1 MVGTEPSSPSQLV
14 AQIVASLNKT
24 LTTMIMENFVN
35 IEDSTYDRNV
45 SDAIDLFL
53 TNETIL
59 PYLNS
64 PLTIPT
70 TPPPY
75 TQQLEHAPKLLK
87 STVIKVIVL
96 SAMAM
101 ISLLGN
107 IATMWNIYKTRMT
120 RRSSRHSWS
129 AIYSLIFHLSISD
142 VLVTGF
148 CIIGEAAWS
157 YTVEWLADDFTCK
170 FVKMFQ
176 MFSLYLSTYV
186 LVLIGIDRWIAV
198 KYPMK
203 SLNMAKRC
211 YRLLGGIYVLSF
223 ILSLP
228 QFFIFRVARGPFI
241 EEFYQCVTHGFYT
254 ADWQEQ
260 FYNTFTLFF
269 TFIIPLCILFL
280 TYVSTFRTISGSE
293 KMFQGS
299 KLAVYTNKPTVQT
312 NRQRLIHKAKMKS
325 LRISVV
331 IIVAFLICWTPY
343 NVMMIIFTFLNPD
356 KRVGEEL
363 QSGIFFFGMS
373 NSLVNPLIYGAFHL
387 CPLKR
392 KDSKYGHYSL
402 TRENS
407 QRSPSLMTA
416 VTQIDCN
423 GRQIRT
429 FRQPSYYRTNS
440 QNNQK
445 EQITLLHSGLGDK
458 NSPINRHMSRHKSSN
473 GLVGGGGGAGGTNA
487 VGAVNNNGKSITM
500 NYNGAALASTCRLA
514 KDNIS
519 SV

>member
-1 MVGTEPSSPSQLV
+1 MVGTDTSSSPSQLV
-14 AQIVASLNKT
+14 AQIVASFNKT
-24 LTTMIMENFVN
+24 FTTMIMENFIN
-35 IEDSTYDRNV
+35 IENDTYGKNV
-45 SDAIDLFL
+45 SDTIDLFL

-70 TPPPY
+70 TESTPPY
-75 TQQLEHAPKLLK
+75 TQEHAPKLLK

-228 QFFIFRVARGPFI
+228 QVSFF
-241 EEFYQCVTHGFYT
+241 
-254 ADWQEQ
+254 
-260 FYNTFTLFF
+260 L
-269 TFIIPLCILFL
+269 
-280 TYVSTFRTISGSE
+280 
-293 KMFQGS
+293 
-299 KLAVYTNKPTVQT
+299 
-312 NRQRLIHKAKMKS
+312 
-325 LRISVV
+325 
-331 IIVAFLICWTPY
+331 
-343 NVMMIIFTFLNPD
+343 
-356 KRVGEEL
+356 
-363 QSGIFFFGMS
+363 
-373 NSLVNPLIYGAFHL
+373 
-387 CPLKR
+387 
-392 KDSKYGHYSL
+392 
-402 TRENS
+402 
-407 QRSPSLMTA
+407 
-416 VTQIDCN
+416 
-423 GRQIRT
+423 
-429 FRQPSYYRTNS
+429 
-440 QNNQK
+440 
-445 EQITLLHSGLGDK
+445 
-458 NSPINRHMSRHKSSN
+458 
-473 GLVGGGGGAGGTNA
+473 
-487 VGAVNNNGKSITM
+487 
-500 NYNGAALASTCRLA
+500 
-514 KDNIS
+514 
-519 SV
+519 